1 MSALTLIS
9 PKLVLTVIIF
19 LDPKYSTPKTEPLR
33 PSLLLRVKFSGR
45 IPKKFLL
52 PFDSSSCLGI
62 LNLVP
67 SMFTKD

>member
-19 LDPKYSTPKTEPLR
+19 LDPKYSTPNTEPLR
-33 PSLLLRVKFSGR
+33 PSLLFRIKFSGR
-45 IPKKFLL
+45 MPKKFLL

-62 LNLVP
+62 SNSAP
-67 SMFTKD
+67 SIFTKD